1 MSTERQRGAPDV
13 GLIGHWQA
21 EINNWKKQME
31 QATERLERL
40 LRNKPGTDAYDGS
53 LGKVWAEAEVLAT
66 KAEHAKMVIDEL
78 TEETSN

>member
-1 MSTERQRGAPDV
+1 MGKKKSATVGVSHRTVHVLLKEVSQQSRNYERV
-13 GLIGHWQA
+13 
-21 EINNWKKQME
+21 
-31 QATERLERL
+31 LERL

-66 KAEHAKMVIDEL
+66 KAEHAKMVIDEF